1 MSREPLTGHR
11 MNGTDGR
18 NADAAGKGESGPVV
32 FLLGVI
38 AVGILVVV
46 LAAVLLRKPVATNPF
61 DAPPAPAESTSPA
74 R

>member
-1 MSREPLTGHR
+1 
-11 MNGTDGR
+11 MNSADR
-18 NADAAGKGESGPVV
+18 QKADAAGEGDSRPVV